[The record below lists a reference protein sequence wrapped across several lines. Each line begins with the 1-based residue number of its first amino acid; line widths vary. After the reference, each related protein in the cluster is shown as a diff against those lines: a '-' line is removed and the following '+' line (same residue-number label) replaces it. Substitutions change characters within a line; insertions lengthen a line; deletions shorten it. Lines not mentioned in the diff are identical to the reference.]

1 MNLNE
6 RQREIWAV
14 VLISVA
20 AVLSAWCA
28 YQAARWG
35 SEQAASYARANATRV
50 ESLRQS
56 NLANRQITI
65 DVSLFVAYANAV
77 ATNDRVLSDFLLAR
91 FPPRLKVPM
100 TAWLAMHPLRNPAA
114 PSSPFVM
121 KQYHLEASDQAEA
134 LERTAQGYF
143 NAGYAA
149 NEIADRY
156 ILMTVLFASVSF
168 LAGVG
173 SKFEQPQ
180 MVVVALALGTIVLL
194 VAGVVLIAYPVH

>member
-1 MNLNE
+1 MNHKE

-14 VLISVA
+14 VLISIA

-35 SEQAASYARANATRV
+35 SQQAASYARANATRV

-77 ATNDRVLSDFLLAR
+77 TTKDRVLSDFLLAR
-91 FPPRLKVPM
+91 FPPRLKGPV
-100 TAWLAMHPLRNPAA
+100 TAWLAMRPLKNPAA

-121 KQYHLEASDQAEA
+121 KEYHLAATDQAEA
-134 LERTAQGYF
+134 LERTAKQYFDEGYT
-143 NAGYAA
+143 A
-149 NEIADRY
+149 NETADRY

-180 MVVVALALGTIVLL
+180 ITVVALALGTIVLL
-194 VAGVVLIAYPVH
+194 VAGAVLTAYPVH